1 MTPGRLNRF
10 LGRSTLARCPSCG
23 GVDLLSLGF
32 IHHEPDCPRS
42 PCQFCSL
49 EVMPGERRTI
59 FNGRTAHLDCAVD
72 FEHDRDRDE
81 EDRRAG

>member
-1 MTPGRLNRF
+1 MPGYLDRF
-10 LGRSTLARCPSCG
+10 HGRTTLARCSSCG

-42 PCQFCSL
+42 PCQFCQL

-59 FNGRTAHLDCAVD
+59 YHGRTAHYDCAAD
-72 FEHDRDRDE
+72 FELDRIQDQEARP
-81 EDRRAG
+81 